1 MPLSEHVYCVAIAF
15 KMMEKVEQQLCM
27 KFCVE
32 LEHFSEDTILIE
44 SEGPSDGLLVIGS
57 FIKIT
62 HLLMYHLSCGVFWEM
77 SNHPGDS
84 VPLQFRFG
92 AL

>member
-1 MPLSEHVYCVAIAF
+1 MLLSEHVYCVAIAF

-44 SEGPSDGLLVIGS
+44 SEGCSYGQMVTDS
-57 FIKIT
+57 FIT
-62 HLLMYHLSCGVFWEM
+62 TTRHRLHHVSCRVFWQNIK
-77 SNHPGDS
+77 SP
-84 VPLQFRFG
+84 R
-92 AL
+92 